1 MLAQVDLRRGLLRI
15 WIVLTVLWL
24 AAVAGFAWLE
34 VSDATGGRWQYGL
47 EMKSDLKPSGR
58 NDPAKSFDEQFEMP
72 SKAKR
77 PPSFSKVEHRYLQG
91 FDDYVREGRMS
102 LLEYPDGSSLY
113 LNVAF
118 AKPEQELVSKW
129 FWDRRWGRLWTALSY
144 RSWLVPTAIVPPL
157 LLLVAGLTV
166 GWIVKGFRRG

>member
-1 MLAQVDLRRGLLRI
+1 MLSRVDLRRGLLRI

-24 AAVAGFAWLE
+24 AAVAVFAWLE
-34 VSDATGGRWQYGL
+34 VSDATGGRWQYAV
-47 EMKSDLKPSGR
+47 EMKSDMKPWDPY
-58 NDPAKSFDEQFEMP
+58 DPAKSFDEQFEMP

-77 PPSFSKVEHRYLQG
+77 PPSFSKVEYQYLKG
-91 FDDYVREGRMS
+91 FDDYVKQGRMN
-102 LLEYPDGSSLY
+102 LVDYPDGSSLY

-118 AKPEQELVSKW
+118 AKPEQELVTQW
-129 FWDRRWGRLWTALSY
+129 FWDRRWGRRWTALSD